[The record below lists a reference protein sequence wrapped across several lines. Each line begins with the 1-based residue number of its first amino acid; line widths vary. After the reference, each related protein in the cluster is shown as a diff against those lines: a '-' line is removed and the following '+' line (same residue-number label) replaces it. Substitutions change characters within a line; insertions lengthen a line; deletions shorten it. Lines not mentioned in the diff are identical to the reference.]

1 MNSRSFF
8 TRPLYL
14 QLRDALASRV
24 ASGQWKPGLAIPN
37 ESDLAREFGVS
48 AGTTRKALD
57 LMEAERLVTRRQGR
71 GTFVNDQTAND
82 LAFRFCNI
90 RTLDGRRVPGQFME
104 VRIAEAQANEAE
116 CGRLSLGEND
126 RVHRIHRLR
135 MDGVRPLIVEE
146 VSLPAALFPNLSDKI
161 THIVALAHQHG
172 IILGRAEE
180 RIWTGVAA
188 PTVAKRLSI
197 PSNSLIL
204 GLDRV
209 THALDGRRVEWR
221 IGHCYLGDEY
231 MYLTEIK

>member
-1 MNSRSFF
+1 MNSRPFF

-24 ASGQWKPGLAIPN
+24 ASGQWKAGLAIPN

-90 RTLDGRRVPGQFME
+90 RTLDGRRVAGQFME

-116 CGRLSLGEND
+116 CERLNLEGDD
-126 RVHRIHRLR
+126 RVYRITRLR
-135 MDGVRPLIVEE
+135 MDGGRPLMAEE
-146 VSLPAALFPNLSDKI
+146 ASLPAALFPNLSDEV
-161 THIVALAHQHG
+161 TQIVTLAHQHG
-172 IILGRAEE
+172 IILGGAEE
-180 RIWTGVAA
+180 RIWTGVAV
-188 PTVAKRLSI
+188 PTVAKLLSI
-197 PSNSLIL
+197 PSNSSVL

-221 IGHCYLGDEY
+221 MGYCYLGNEY
-231 MYLTEIK
+231 VYLTEMK